1 VVQGRDWLF
10 RLLHHSVGEKVE
22 AMRCVYEFSVS
33 GILAFVWLVI
43 NQKNFISGVFG
54 VSSDEYLNYAMQ
66 NRRQWEE
73 QGEAVIAEMINNAE
87 QAERTNA
94 FVEEAQALY
103 EGLEESSYYEV

>member
-1 VVQGRDWLF
+1 MW
-10 RLLHHSVGEKVE
+10 
-22 AMRCVYEFSVS
+22 CVYDFSVS
-33 GILAFVWLVI
+33 GILAFVLLVI
-43 NQKNFISGVFG
+43 NRKNFISGVFG